1 MMTCLMFVFSVGALI
16 QFAVSYCRTLLLN
29 SSELEISKR
38 VLEITGVATESYA
51 PADFG
56 RVMQLIRFA
65 PQMQD
70 DAAQMRAISVYY
82 RLTRMASAVV
92 SPLSG
97 EASGWFERELSR
109 CTQFAVVALDR
120 RVATATAAR

>member
-1 MMTCLMFVFSVGALI
+1 MFVFSVGALI
-16 QFAVSYCRTLLLN
+16 QFALSYCRALLLS

-38 VLEITGVATESYA
+38 ALEITGFAAGDYTPS
-51 PADFG
+51 DFG

-70 DAAQMRAISVYY
+70 DAGQMRAISVYY
-82 RLTRMASAVV
+82 RLTRMASALV
-92 SPLSG
+92 SPLSR

-120 RVATATAAR
+120 RIAMVTR

>member
-1 MMTCLMFVFSVGALI
+1 MAALMFVFSVGALV

-29 SSELEISKR
+29 SGEMEMSKR
-38 VLEITGVATESYA
+38 VLEITGFAGKYTPS
-51 PADFG
+51 DFG

-82 RLTRMASAVV
+82 RLTRIASALA
-92 SPLSG
+92 SPISRG
-97 EASGWFERELSR
+97 ASRWFEAELSR
-109 CTQFAVVALDR
+109 CTQFAVIALDR
-120 RVATATAAR
+120 RIATVMR

>member
-1 MMTCLMFVFSVGALI
+1 MTCLMFVFSVGALI
-16 QFAVSYCRTLLLN
+16 QFAISYCRTLLLN

-38 VLEITGVATESYA
+38 VLEVTGFAAGNYTSS
-51 PADFG
+51 DFD

-65 PQMQD
+65 PQLRD

-82 RLTRMASAVV
+82 RLTRVASALV
-92 SPLSG
+92 SPLSR
-97 EASGWFERELSR
+97 EASRWFESELSR

-120 RVATATAAR
+120 RVAVGSAAR